1 MVQSEKEIKKAK
13 QDKLVSR
20 ILFIPIVILLA
31 IVPLIVRVSLVQLGE
46 AEAHAMHTNLVADF
60 FSQGKAVG
68 IIVFSVIAVIMLFLF
83 FNKEN
88 IKKDKKILI
97 YLIATG
103 IFLGFTFLSS
113 MLSENRDVAMSG
125 AADRAEGFWI
135 IACYAILFL
144 YTVYVFRAINDYKYV
159 IGSISVLV
167 VITTILGVFQYFGK
181 DLLMGEAFRKIIFP
195 KEYLQYADNMGATYE
210 SGKIYG
216 TMYHYNYMGSFGAII
231 VPMFVTMTL
240 FITGYKKKIFLAFM
254 SLCSL
259 FLLLGSTS
267 RAGLIGV
274 AISVIV
280 AILAFGKVIIRKWK
294 LTVPIVAILV
304 VILIG
309 FNVLTGGTIFERIPT
324 LVNDAIGIFM
334 PGDEN
339 FDYKAH
345 IPVKDVTMQDGKA
358 TIVFQNDTITLELV
372 DGGIS
377 IQDSAGNPIEY
388 ILEDD
393 VYTTQ
398 DERFSNVQFKT
409 GKLTEEAEYNNG
421 LTLLMDNKLIFVFKV
436 DQEEGIHLVDP
447 YTFEP
452 IELEEAPSWGFEG
465 KEKLGSARG
474 YIWSRS
480 IPMLKETI
488 LLGNG
493 PDTFA
498 IEFPQNDYLAKWW
511 AYDTPNMIVDKPH
524 NLYLQ
529 IAINEGI
536 IALLAFLTVVGLY
549 IVDSMRLY
557 AFKEY
562 YQVRQVVGIA
572 TMLGVVGY
580 LGAGIFNDSVVSVA
594 PIFWILLGVG
604 VAINYINNGQ
614 DLAIKKQSKVI
625 PFK

>member
-1 MVQSEKEIKKAK
+1 MVQSSKEIKKAK
-13 QDKLVSR
+13 QDKMVSK
-20 ILFIPIVILLA
+20 ILFIPIVALLA
-31 IVPLIVRVSLVQLGE
+31 IVPLIVRVSPVLLGE
-46 AEAHAMHTNLVADF
+46 AEANAMNTNLIVDF

-68 IIVFSVIAVIMLFLF
+68 IIILSIVAMLMLFLF
-83 FNKEN
+83 FDKEN
-88 IKKDKKILI
+88 IKKDKKMLV

-113 MLSENRDVAMSG
+113 MLSENKDVAMSG

-135 IACYAILFL
+135 IACYMLLFL
-144 YTVYVFRAINDYKYV
+144 YTMYIFRSINDYKYV

-167 VITTILGVFQYFGK
+167 VITTILGIFQYFGK
-181 DLLMGEAFRKIIFP
+181 DILMGETFRKIIFP
-195 KEYLQYADNMGATYE
+195 KEYLQYADNMKATYE
-210 SGKIYG
+210 SGKVYG

-231 VPMFVTMTL
+231 VPMFVTMAL
-240 FITGYKKKIFLAFM
+240 FIRGYKKKIFLAFM
-254 SLCSL
+254 SVCSL

-274 AISVIV
+274 ALSVII
-280 AILAFGKVIIRKWK
+280 AILVFGKVIIRKWK
-294 LTVPIVAILV
+294 LTVPLVAILA
-304 VILIG
+304 VILVG
-309 FNVLTGGTIFERIPT
+309 FNVITGGTIFERIPT
-324 LVNDAIGIFM
+324 LVSDAVGILV
-334 PGDEN
+334 PGDKD

-345 IPVKDVTMQDGKA
+345 IPVKDVIMQDGKS
-358 TIVFQNDTITLELV
+358 TIVLQDDTITLGFI
-372 DGGIS
+372 DGEIS
-377 IQDSAGNPIEY
+377 IQDSTGKPIEY
-388 ILEDD
+388 IFKDN
-393 VYTTQ
+393 VYTTE
-398 DERFSNVQFKT
+398 DERFNYIQFKT
-409 GKLTEEAEYNNG
+409 GKLNEEAKYDNG
-421 LTLLMDNKLIFVFKV
+421 LTLLMNGKMIFVFKV
-436 DQEEGIHLVDP
+436 DQEKGIYLVDE

-480 IPMLKETI
+480 IPMLKDTI

-529 IAINEGI
+529 IAINEGV
-536 IALLAFLTVVGLY
+536 IALIAFITIVGLY
-549 IVDSMRLY
+549 VVDSMRLY
-557 AFKEY
+557 AFKET
-562 YQVRQVVGIA
+562 YQIRQVVGIA

-580 LGAGIFNDSVVSVA
+580 LGAGIFNDSIVSVA

-604 VAINYINNGQ
+604 VAINYINNSRE
-614 DLAIKKQSKVI
+614 LEIKRCLNETPLK
-625 PFK
+625 

>member
-1 MVQSEKEIKKAK
+1 MVQSAKEIKKAK
-13 QDKLVSR
+13 QDKVVSK
-20 ILFIPIVILLA
+20 ILFIPIMLLLA
-31 IVPLIVRVSLVQLGE
+31 IVPLIVRVSLVPLGE
-46 AEAHAMHTNLVADF
+46 AEANAMNTNLVADF

-68 IIVFSVIAVIMLFLF
+68 IISLSIIAVIMLFLF

-97 YLIATG
+97 YIIATG

-113 MLSENRDVAMSG
+113 MLSENKDVAMSG
-125 AADRAEGFWI
+125 AADRAEGFWV
-135 IACYAILFL
+135 IACYTLLFL
-144 YTVYVFRAINDYKYV
+144 YTVYVFRYINNYKYV

-167 VITTILGVFQYFGK
+167 LISTILGVFQYFGK
-181 DLLMGEAFRKIIFP
+181 DLLMGESFRKIIFP
-195 KEYLQYADNMGATYE
+195 KEYLQYADSMKAAYE
-210 SGKIYG
+210 SGKVYG

-240 FITGYKKKIFLAFM
+240 FIRGYKKKIFLAFM
-254 SLCSL
+254 SVCSL

-274 AISVIV
+274 AISVII
-280 AILAFGKVIIRKWK
+280 AILVFGKVIIRKWK
-294 LTVPIVAILV
+294 LTVPLVAILS

-324 LVNDAIGIFM
+324 LVNDAIGILM
-334 PGDEN
+334 PGDKN
-339 FDYKAH
+339 FDYKAQ
-345 IPVKDVTMQDGKA
+345 IPIKDVVMQDGKA
-358 TIVFQNDTITLELV
+358 TIVFQNDTLTLGLV

-377 IQDSAGNPIEY
+377 IQDSTGNPIEY
-388 ILEDD
+388 TLEDD
-393 VYTTQ
+393 LYTTQ
-398 DERFSNVQFKT
+398 DERFSHVEFKT

-421 LTLLMDNKLIFVFKV
+421 LTLLMDNKMIFVFKV
-436 DQEEGIHLVDP
+436 DQEEGIYLVDA

-480 IPMLKETI
+480 IPMLKETMFI
-488 LLGNG
+488 GYG

-498 IEFPQNDYLAKWW
+498 MEFPQNDYLAKWW
-511 AYDTPNMIVDKPH
+511 AYDTPNMVVDKPH

-529 IAINEGI
+529 IAINQGVVAL
-536 IALLAFLTVVGLY
+536 IAFITVVGLY
-549 IVDSMRLY
+549 IIDSMRLY
-557 AFKEY
+557 LCKTY
-562 YQVRQVVGIA
+562 YEARQVVGIA

-604 VAINYINNGQ
+604 VAINYINANE
-614 DLAIKKQSKVI
+614 DLEIKRRLNESAKR
-625 PFK
+625 